1 MNDKL
6 IKDFNKFRKLIK
18 ELYEKYDGEPF
29 VNNEWNEYIKE
40 GYDLL
45 YPETEQDEE
54 PCENYIDNER
64 GFACSLY
71 CHFHQE
77 CDGISCKKDCV
88 YYNTKED
95 ILNKK

>member
-45 YPETEQDEE
+45 YPETEQ
-54 PCENYIDNER
+54 
-64 GFACSLY
+64 
-71 CHFHQE
+71 
-77 CDGISCKKDCV
+77 
-88 YYNTKED
+88 
-95 ILNKK
+95 